1 MKPIGIDLG
10 TTYSAVAT
18 LDADG
23 KPIILKNAENEDLTP
38 SVIYFPPNGSEPV
51 AGKEAKD
58 EQLYEASSC
67 AAFFKSEMGNQ
78 NWGVN
83 FNGKDYPAS
92 MLSAELLKKLKRD
105 AESRIGE
112 DIKDAV
118 ITIPAYFQDAQ
129 SRATKEAAE
138 KAGLNVLQLL
148 HEPVAAAL
156 AYGLGK
162 ASEDKASRV
171 TLVYDL
177 GGGTF
182 DVTIVKIGF
191 SGKIPEFKVVST
203 EGDHHLGGKNWDE
216 AIALFIRNSF
226 QEEFG
231 IDPSNDPN
239 FYRDLVVDCERY
251 KKELSV
257 SQQVNIA
264 LSYGGY
270 KGKYAL
276 TREKF
281 EEITQDLF
289 ERTMMLS
296 DLAVENAGGELGW
309 FSRSWKKID
318 EILLVGGSTKM
329 PRVEAFLRERT
340 GKEPLRGVDAD
351 RAVAMGAAILA
362 DQLLKAKTEPVRKG
376 FLSGSKSAKGRL
388 PGMVLRDGT
397 AHTLGIVVESK
408 DRKRYEN
415 SRLLPKNSEIPAES
429 PEIMH
434 GLAVPK
440 SGTATSELDAFML
453 QGEGDSPLECD
464 ILGKYTFSGIE
475 PVPSGKTEI
484 AVKCSYD
491 TSNIAHISAV
501 QKETG
506 KVLPMREI
514 KATDANLSEWRAFLS
529 RSPRENAPD
538 PAPKVTVDV
547 ALIIDDSGSMG
558 DVPGD
563 AMRFDPNG
571 HSITEARKAA
581 VNFIE
586 KLNSPEYSIGI
597 GLFGDKAKVIA
608 PLTQKHNYL
617 LECAS
622 NIQADNA
629 GTNGRLPLD
638 LGRGILAHGNGKKK
652 YIILLTDGVWE
663 HQDDAIKQSQRCK
676 ASGIEIVAIGIGTA
690 DQAFLRQIATSN
702 EGAIYTNVG
711 NLKETFSRIA
721 TRIG

>member
-38 SVIYFPPNGSEPV
+38 SVIFFPSNGAEPV

-105 AESRIGE
+105 AEGRIGE

-129 SRATKEAAE
+129 CRATKEAAE
-138 KAGLNVLQLL
+138 NAGLNVLQLL

-162 ASEDKASRV
+162 ASADKTSRV
-171 TLVYDL
+171 TMVYDL

-182 DVTIVKIGF
+182 DVTIVKIEF
-191 SGKIPEFKVVST
+191 NGKIPEFRVVAT

-216 AIALFIRNSF
+216 TIALFIKNSF

-231 IDPSNDPN
+231 IDPSTDPS
-239 FYRDLVVDCERY
+239 FYQDLVVDCERY

-257 SQQVNIA
+257 SQQVNIV

-270 KGKYAL
+270 KGKYVL

-281 EEITQDLF
+281 EEITQALF

-296 DLAVENAGGELGW
+296 DLAVENAAKEIRW
-309 FSRSWKKID
+309 FSWKKID

-329 PRVEAFLRERT
+329 PRVEAFLLERT

-362 DQLLKAKTEPVRKG
+362 DQLLKAKSEPVRRG
-376 FLSGSKSAKGRL
+376 FLPGSKPDKGRL
-388 PGMVLRDGT
+388 PGMILRDGT
-397 AHTLGIVVESK
+397 AHTLGIVAESK
-408 DRKRYEN
+408 DRNRYVN
-415 SRLLPKNSEIPAES
+415 SKLLPKNSEIPAES
-429 PEIMH
+429 QDVMH
-434 GLAVPK
+434 GLAVPT
-440 SGTATSELDAFML
+440 SGTRKSELDAFML
-453 QGEGDSPLECD
+453 QGEGDTPSECD
-464 ILGKYTFSGIE
+464 ILGKYIFSGIE
-475 PVPSGKTEI
+475 PVPSGVAKI
-484 AVKCSYD
+484 AVRCSYD

-506 KVLPMREI
+506 KALPMREI
-514 KATDANLSEWRAFLS
+514 KATDANLAEWRAFLS

-538 PAPKVTVDV
+538 PTPKVTVDV

-558 DVPGD
+558 DVIGD

-581 VNFIE
+581 INFIE
-586 KLNSPEYSIGI
+586 KLNTPEYSIGI

-608 PLTQKHNYL
+608 PLTQKHSYL
-617 LECAS
+617 LQCAS

-638 LGRGILAHGNGKKK
+638 LGRGILSHGHGKKK

-676 ASGIEIVAIGIGTA
+676 AAGIEIVAIGIGTA
-690 DQAFLRQIATSN
+690 DQAFLRQIATSS